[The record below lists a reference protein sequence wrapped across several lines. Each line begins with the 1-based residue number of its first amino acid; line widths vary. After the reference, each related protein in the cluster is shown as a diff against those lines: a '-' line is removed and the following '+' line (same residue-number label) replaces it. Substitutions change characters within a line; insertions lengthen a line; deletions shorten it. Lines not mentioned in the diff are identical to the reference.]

1 MKRKKILLSGIK
13 VLEYKYLTGLKEAE
27 RKKKSIHV
35 LNQEIKGIQ
44 ARTALVEEAIKN
56 GEGIVFYDVIWEF
69 MLLTKLFTIALKF

>member
-35 LNQEIKGIQ
+35 LNQEIKGIK
-44 ARTALVEEAIKN
+44 ARTALVEEAIKI
-56 GEGIVFYDVIWEF
+56 GEGIVFKDLFLEF
-69 MLLTKLFTIALKF
+69 MLLTKLSFAFKF